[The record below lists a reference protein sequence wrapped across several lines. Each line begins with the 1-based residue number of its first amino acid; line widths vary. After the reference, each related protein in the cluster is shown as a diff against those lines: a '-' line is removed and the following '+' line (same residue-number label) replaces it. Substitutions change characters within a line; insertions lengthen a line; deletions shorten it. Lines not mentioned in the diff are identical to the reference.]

1 MKTSNYKLNNF
12 SIYSLILL
20 TNFVWYIFG
29 LKKVADN
36 LLNLDQK
43 IMLLT
48 ASRMNY
54 LNLNSFEAAWNHH
67 TSPINYIFKFSYF
80 FSDFL
85 NIEHGF
91 YIIYSFLLLL
101 INYILY
107 EICYKFTKNIMLSFL
122 LSVCFIFD
130 LSTAT
135 VADYILFDNRTI
147 GIFFQ
152 CLILYY
158 GLKILTKETKNDI
171 LFFSLFTFLQ
181 IALLESYIVSCGLVF
196 VYLFFKVKNKIQYCK
211 IFFASNILL
220 SVLFF
225 TILYFNS
232 ELLETIYLNYQF
244 HLDAIGINSI
254 QKIQLSNLF
263 NYGLFKSWGLNKA
276 SYLLIFGF
284 ILIFYLKN
292 EIFIKSDETKNFYDF
307 LTFYFIAEF
316 LHVLLTGPRFV
327 NYLQLII
334 LFKYLLI
341 FISVFFI
348 FKTFG
353 ISNNQL
359 HILISTILIT
369 FFLFMQF
376 DYFKNNRTA
385 LFDGSYKN
393 ASENK
398 YPVSSISKYLFNNGD
413 PEPILAWVSPNSWDD
428 IYFYA
433 NKLPATR
440 LWWWFEMKYLED
452 VYNWKDKRYYNS
464 NLEIIFVEDLYIE
477 RPRFAIIQEGIDRPP
492 KFYME
497 YIENNFTF
505 NKKIG
510 NYLLYEASLKN

>member
-12 SIYSLILL
+12 TVYSLILL
-20 TNFVWYIFG
+20 TNFVWYFFG
-29 LKKVADN
+29 LGKVANN

-54 LNLNSFEAAWNHH
+54 LKLDAFEAAWNHH
-67 TSPINYIFKFSYF
+67 TSPINYIFKLSYF
-80 FSDFL
+80 FADFL
-85 NIEHGF
+85 NIEYGF
-91 YIIYSFLLLL
+91 SIIYSFLLLL
-101 INYILY
+101 INYVLY
-107 EICYKFTKNIMLSFL
+107 EICYKFTKNTMFSFL

-147 GIFFQ
+147 GILFQ

-158 GLKILTKETKNDI
+158 GIKIITKETKNDI
-171 LFFSLFTFLQ
+171 LFFSLFIFLQ
-181 IALLESYIVSCGLVF
+181 IAFLESYIVSCGLLF
-196 VYLFFKVKNKIQYCK
+196 IYLFFKVRNKIQYCK

-220 SVLFF
+220 SILFF
-225 TILYFNS
+225 TVLYINS

-263 NYGLFKSWGLNKA
+263 NYGLFKSWGLNKV
-276 SYLLIFGF
+276 SYLLTFGF
-284 ILIFYLKN
+284 IVMFYLKKEVFIAN
-292 EIFIKSDETKNFYDF
+292 ELIKNYFDF

-334 LFKYLLI
+334 LLKYLII

-348 FKTFG
+348 LKTFE
-353 ISNNQL
+353 ISDKQTC
-359 HILISTILIT
+359 ILISTLLIT
-369 FFLFMQF
+369 FFLFLQF
-376 DYFKNNRTA
+376 DYFKNNRTS
-385 LFDGSYKN
+385 LFDSSYES
-393 ASENK
+393 ASEIKN
-398 YPVSSISKYLFNNGD
+398 PVSPVSKYLFKDGA
-413 PEPILAWVSPNSWDD
+413 PESILAWVSPNSWDD
-428 IYFYA
+428 IYFYS

-440 LWWWFEMKYLED
+440 MWWWFEMKYLED
-452 VYNWKDKRYYNS
+452 VYNWKDGRYYNS
-464 NLEIIFVEDLYIE
+464 DLEIIFMEDLFNEQPKLAVIE
-477 RPRFAIIQEGIDRPP
+477 EGIDQPP
-492 KFYME
+492 VFYKE
-497 YIENNFTF
+497 YIENNYIF

-510 NYLLYEASLKN
+510 NFLIYEVSFRN